1 MKNVLKRLAIF
12 SLLTLTGLFASMK
25 YSELL
30 YIPWGENEDQVRNVS
45 YPGSHNGPLSFQV
58 QADKIIIFDTENNK
72 LKSYVNSKIVDSEEL
87 PNDHVLD
94 FYRDGEKL
102 YLLQTQK
109 IFVKENNTMQLV
121 SRLDDPKD
129 MYYGFR
135 MQNGVL
141 QSEYRGGKEYAI
153 TPILNKKNHVDV
165 RVSRTLPSTL
175 NLQIANTKYSIFVN
189 DIGSV
194 EYLGNTPQGNHYVY
208 VESII
213 NHVPLHVQR
222 AIYLCSNT
230 GKVLQR
236 LTLPQEK
243 FTYVYKECMIGE
255 QGELYHMQSSKD
267 GIHIIRW
274 EYQEDAI
281 MDNFYPQQ
289 YAGNYHFNAFVE
301 KEPASEIIPSLEK
314 STVTSIHRS
323 DVLETADEYVQHIW
337 TATSANI
344 GSTSIVT
351 TPTWIQIG
359 QNQKIPYQWGGV
371 STVDNFDAG
380 IAAGK
385 LAGDMNTS
393 AGVDLNAAVGADC
406 SGFVCVCW
414 HTDTRYTTRSFEND
428 NPILDSF
435 NDLLPADATNNAGSH
450 IRLVVE
456 WTDDGKLIQ
465 IEETGSGWAARY
477 YTWRLSDLTAY
488 KPIRYKNIQEP
499 TLAPAEATLLSV
511 VSSQDSVTIT
521 WDADETEAFTGYKI
535 FRKTKEQTG
544 FLKFGET
551 PYGVKSIR
559 LPQGQQIH
567 YDYYVASY
575 NASDPYNYIA
585 SDTYAAK
592 SLSNEKQILFV
603 DGFDRRA
610 SYIYAQHDFV
620 SQTAD
625 AISVWDLN
633 YDACSNEAVSSGDID
648 LNAYEMVWWICGDES
663 TIDETFDSLEQAKI
677 TSYLC
682 QGGKLFVSG
691 SEIAWD
697 LDYKGSANDKAFI
710 QNYLKANYVEDDAA
724 NYSVGGIET
733 TAFEALSFNFSEN
746 GIESDTYAEDYPD
759 VISPNAGS
767 FAILQYGNNKTAAIA
782 FTGVFTSGSESGKV
796 IYMGFPFEV
805 ISTADERHELAG
817 YILRYMGYD
826 VENGITSYIPVSATL
841 DQNYPNPFNP
851 TTSIRYTLTQG
862 ANVAMRIFNIK
873 GEMIQS
879 YALGHKEAGEHKMI
893 FDGTSLSSGMYVYRL
908 DINNMAVDA
917 GKMILN
923 K

>member
-1 MKNVLKRLAIF
+1 MIEV
-12 SLLTLTGLFASMK
+12 
-25 YSELL
+25 E
-30 YIPWGENEDQVRNVS
+30 EVS
-45 YPGSHNGPLSFQV
+45 
-58 QADKIIIFDTENNK
+58 D
-72 LKSYVNSKIVDSEEL
+72 
-87 PNDHVLD
+87 DHILD

-109 IFVKENNTMQLV
+109 IYVKENNAMQLI
-121 SRLDDPKD
+121 SQLDDPKE
-129 MYYGFR
+129 MYYGLR
-135 MQNGVL
+135 MQNGAL
-141 QSEYRGGKEYAI
+141 QSEYRGGKRYCI
-153 TPILNKKNHVDV
+153 TPALLKNSQSEV
-165 RVSRTLPSTL
+165 RVSRILPSTL
-175 NLQIANTKYSIFVN
+175 NFQVGNVRYPIFVDN
-189 DIGSV
+189 IGSV
-194 EYLGNTPQGNHYVY
+194 DYLGNTPNGDHYIY
-208 VESII
+208 VESILQ
-213 NHVPLHVQR
+213 HVPLQVQR

-230 GKVLQR
+230 GNVLQT

-243 FTYVYKECMIGE
+243 FTYVFKEFIIGE
-255 QGELYHMQSSKD
+255 EGELYHMQSSED
-267 GIHIIRW
+267 GIHIIKW
-274 EYQEDAI
+274 EYQKDDI
-281 MDNFYPQQ
+281 LNNSYPQQ
-289 YAGNYHFNAFVE
+289 YAGTCHFNEFVE
-301 KEPASEIIPSLEK
+301 EEPEFEVLASLKK

-323 DVLETADEYVQHIW
+323 DVLETADAYVQHIW

-351 TPTWIQIG
+351 TPTWIRIG

-371 STVDNFDAG
+371 STIANFDAG

-428 NPILDSF
+428 NPILNSF

-499 TLAPAEATLLSV
+499 TLTPAEATLLSV
-511 VSSQDSVTIT
+511 VSSQDSVTLT

-544 FLKFGET
+544 FIKYGET
-551 PYGVKSIR
+551 PQGVKSIR
-559 LPQGQQIH
+559 LPQGQQLH

-575 NASDPYNYIA
+575 HASDPYNNGA
-585 SDTYAAK
+585 SDIYAAK
-592 SLSNEKQILFV
+592 SQSNEKQILFV
-603 DGFDRRA
+603 DGFDRRG
-610 SYIYAQHDFV
+610 SYIYAKHDFV

-633 YDACSNEAVSSGDID
+633 YDACSNEAVISGDID
-648 LNAYEMVWWICGDES
+648 LHAYEMVWWICGDES
-663 TIDETFDSLEQAKI
+663 TQDETFDSLEQAKI
-677 TSYLC
+677 ASYLC

-697 LDYKGSANDKAFI
+697 LDNKGSTNDKAFI
-710 QNYLKANYVEDDAA
+710 QNYLKANYLEDDAA
-724 NYSVGGIET
+724 NYSVSGIES
-733 TAFEALSFNFSEN
+733 TAFAPLSFSFSEN
-746 GIESDTYAEDYPD
+746 GLESDTYPEDYPD
-759 VISPNAGS
+759 VISPNGGS

-782 FTGVFTSGSESGKV
+782 FSGVFPSGSESGKV

-826 VENGITSYIPVSATL
+826 VENSIASTIPVRATL

-851 TTSIRYTLTQG
+851 MTSIRYTLAES
-862 ANVAMRIFNIK
+862 ANVVMRIFNIK

-879 YALGHKEAGEHKMI
+879 YSLGYREAGDHKMI